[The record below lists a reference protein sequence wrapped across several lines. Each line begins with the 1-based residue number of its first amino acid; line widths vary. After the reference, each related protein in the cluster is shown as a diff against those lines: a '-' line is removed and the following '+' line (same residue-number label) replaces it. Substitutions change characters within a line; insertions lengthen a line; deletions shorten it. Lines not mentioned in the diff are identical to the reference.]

1 MEYLFVNEQFFIPIE
16 WMFSQILKYPK
27 IVKIKLTL
35 CDILFFIHD
44 RVMFSEMQLICFSVK
59 VRKRITSAVLK
70 YV

>member
-1 MEYLFVNEQFFIPIE
+1 
-16 WMFSQILKYPK
+16 MFSQILKYPK